1 MEDGKCSRTRSE
13 KKRPRR
19 RTIVSKRLNVR
30 RSLNRPGALRVDD
43 DLLRLE
49 QSYMTLAENEEWLD
63 SNSDKLIS
71 E

>member
-1 MEDGKCSRTRSE
+1 MEDSKCSRTRSE

-19 RTIVSKRLNVR
+19 RAIVSKRLNVR

>member
-1 MEDGKCSRTRSE
+1 MLSNPDGKEMSKAQDYRSNAAQCAE
-13 KKRPRR
+13 IAQQTADLK
-19 RTIVSKRLNVR
+19 
-30 RSLNRPGALRVDD
+30 VDD

-49 QSYMTLAENEEWLD
+49 QSYTTLAENAEWLD